1 MVLLLFLQL
10 RLRAVVVAWDVP
22 RPSEAGNAF
31 SLPAEIEWLVFVII
45 KVVVL
50 L

>member
-10 RLRAVVVAWDVP
+10 RLRAVVVVWDVP

-31 SLPAEIEWLVFVII
+31 SLPAEIEWLVLVLID
-45 KVVVL
+45 VVVL